1 VRLVHLSD
9 LHLGFRAFPRRERGW
24 NLRERDLATAFHR
37 TVQEI
42 ARHGP
47 DVVLISG
54 DLFDHPDPPSTAFL
68 TLSRGLTTLR
78 GLLPRVT
85 VLAIAGE
92 RDTPYAPADPG
103 PVAVADALPG
113 VEAAAGAP
121 RAVHVKEHGLHALL
135 VPHRAV
141 LRPPFPELRPD
152 PEARWNVL
160 LLRGTPCRP
169 EVSAVLPEVRP
180 EGWDYVAL
188 GGTHRHQRWRPRVWS
203 AGSLDRVG
211 VNPWTEA
218 TEEKGFVVFD
228 LAPGVGEFHP
238 VPGRPVVDLAPVRVD
253 PGAPEVGGR
262 RLREVLDGIPGGID
276 GKIVRLRLQGPV
288 DSPIE
293 ALPPGLLTAI
303 ERRAA
308 YLEVRVE
315 AVEER
320 ELPMSGA
327 GAGGGRSPSP
337 SRAASHASGRV
348 AAPGSRPDAA
358 PVPDPAAPARL
369 RWQGG
374 GDGELLLGPGLWAL
388 TSDSGPDRSR
398 VVEALEAGN
407 GGSGAR
413 PGSGAHPPLG
423 TGAKPPVL
431 QLVAARPIRL
441 VSDTHGPRALL
452 HRIRE
457 EQGRWATESL
467 PVNEAAQDEVRSAG
481 EGAGP
486 GGGLGAGEPELRA
499 RLGEARADWV
509 EAAGDLEAR
518 AMEWTRERQEAETRL
533 QAYRDRARELRER
546 LRVLEAEGAGALCPT
561 CARPL
566 AEAHPELVEVL
577 REEWEAVVQDG
588 RWWKRRRDQLE
599 DRPTDLRELEL
610 RALHLHARV
619 EALSQG
625 LEETEE
631 EAMSRE
637 HGTEGEASPSPEER
651 ALLRQAGELL
661 RRVSE
666 GEIQGVGSG
675 RGGLLLLREHGD
687 WSPPGPREE
696 AILAAALHL
705 AWIRE
710 VVPGE
715 AEVVGLMAG
724 LGGAEADPRAVRT
737 LEIVAT
743 EAPPVPLLVVLS
755 PALVSRCPELFRG
768 TLELYRDGEGRL
780 RFRSS
785 PGGAARVRLLED

>member
-1 VRLVHLSD
+1 MRLVHLSD

-24 NLRERDLATAFHR
+24 NLRERDLATTFHR

-42 ARHGP
+42 ARHEP
-47 DVVLISG
+47 DVVLVSG

-121 RAVHVKEHGLHALL
+121 RAVRLTEHGLHALL

-160 LLRGTPCRP
+160 LLRGTPCGP
-169 EVSAVLPEVRP
+169 EASAVLPEVRP

-188 GGTHRHQRWRPRVWS
+188 GGAHRHQRWRPRVWS

-211 VNPWTEA
+211 VDPWTEA
-218 TEEKGFVVFD
+218 TEEKGFVTFD

-253 PGAPEVGGR
+253 PGSPEVGGR

-276 GKIVRLRLQGPV
+276 GKIVRLRLQGSV

-308 YLEVRVE
+308 HLEVRVE

-320 ELPMSGA
+320 EPPASGA
-327 GAGGGRSPSP
+327 GAVDGRIPAP
-337 SRAASHASGRV
+337 SRPASHASDLA
-348 AAPGSRPDAA
+348 AAPGSRSDA
-358 PVPDPAAPARL
+358 VPDPEAPARL

-388 TSDSGPDRSR
+388 TSDSGPDRIQ

-407 GGSGAR
+407 GGSGA
-413 PGSGAHPPLG
+413 PPG
-423 TGAKPPVL
+423 TGARPPVQNGGKPPLL
-431 QLVAARPIRL
+431 QLVATRPLRL
-441 VSDTHGPRALL
+441 VSDAHGLRALL
-452 HRIRE
+452 HSIRE
-457 EQGRWATESL
+457 GRGRRASESL
-467 PVNEAAQDEVRSAG
+467 PVTGAAPGVARSTG
-481 EGAGP
+481 EGTGP
-486 GGGLGAGEPELRA
+486 GGGTGAGEPELRV

-518 AMEWTRERQEAETRL
+518 TMEWTRERQEAETRL

-566 AEAHPELVEVL
+566 AEAHPELVQVL

-599 DRPTDLRELEL
+599 DRPTDLRELEY

-625 LEETEE
+625 LDETEE
-631 EAMSRE
+631 AAVARD
-637 HGTEGEASPSPEER
+637 HGAEGEASPSLEQR

-666 GEIQGVGSG
+666 GEIQGVGWG
-675 RGGLLLLREHGD
+675 PGGPLLVREHGD
-687 WSPPGPREE
+687 QSPPGPREE
-696 AILAAALHL
+696 ALLAAALHL

-710 VVPGE
+710 VGPGE

-724 LGGAEADPRAVRT
+724 LGGAGADPRAVRT
-737 LEIVAT
+737 LEIVAA
-743 EAPPVPLLVVLS
+743 EAPLVPILVVLS

-768 TLELYRDGEGRL
+768 TLELTRDGEGRL

-785 PGGAARVRLLED
+785 PGGAARVRLLGD